1 MQISLPERT
10 ERYVKAHARRNAWRK
25 LVTVLSCIVVFCTT
39 YALILPA
46 ITMTG
51 DTFCGKTEHVHG
63 GTCYDNYVLSCGQEE
78 SQGHTHS
85 DECFDENGQLVC
97 SLPETPGHTHTEAC
111 YTGNL
116 ICQKEEH
123 THTLSCYADPDAD
136 VEDAAVWERTLPAL
150 TGNWA
155 EDVAAIARSQMGYTQ
170 SLHNYQVAEDG
181 TVLFYSRYGQW
192 YGEPYGKWDALF
204 VSFCLH
210 YANVPETAFP
220 QSADCAAWVEA
231 LRDQGL
237 YSVAWTPKSG
247 DLIFFDD
254 TVGVVVDCSGET
266 VTVMFGETAVSALTL
281 SLSDPEI
288 QGYGTLP
295 ENTPPREPK
304 CGKEEHVH
312 TEDCFDETGAPVCGK
327 EEHTHTEDCFADA
340 SQEFTY
346 EDHEISVTLRVEGEA
361 LPETAEVALSPV
373 SEDRQQAVSGSVQ
386 DAYGEDPGILV
397 LRSVTLTDNGQELDL
412 SGHRVYADVA
422 MKESTLAPLTE
433 QLAAIADAAPEAD
446 LGIRIA
452 ALQVDEEQLTET
464 NSVYM
469 PLNAQVPTLTAELDG
484 SELVLRASTAN
495 PHYTVQYY
503 ANIPRFTT
511 SGDKQ
516 LTVFDTSAVANEGT
530 AKTPE
535 NNKPNPTKFLYLVKT
550 GGQTQKN
557 AGDKTNLY
565 TVDTADE
572 LTEMYTGNAFE
583 YIKSPNP
590 SYVNKLIDSD
600 SYTLSEVWVL
610 KDGRSAASTSRDDW
624 DIYGPNVHF
633 TNRSDITRDDVI
645 YIKENSVLRMVYN
658 VKKADFTA
666 PATFYDYDIS
676 SGKNSA
682 GRWKTGITG
691 INIESNYG
699 TSRNGVRTWRSY
711 CDVLA
716 FGNANCGTGM
726 ANYKFGG
733 VYLNKA
739 SGDGGSNKGNFGCT
753 FGLVNSLSEGKIVYN
768 EYLVAPNLFNEGT
781 ANGKHT
787 YENSSLTFSRV
798 GDTYTLSSAYVNGLG
813 TIDGLQEFFHP
824 SPKEGR
830 IWDGVNSGL
839 SWQNSILTNDF
850 WPMDAAKDKTD
861 PNFGSISNPI
871 YYQGFKSSD
880 DIGGKWNDSADN
892 AESTDF
898 PVSDDGNAH
907 NSFFGMQY
915 AVKFHLTADYVGPL
929 EYYFFG
935 DDDMWVFLDNQ
946 LVCDIGGV
954 HSSVGEY
961 VNLWDYLNDK
971 ENKIGEHTLTFF
983 YTERG
988 ASGSTCYMNFTL
1000 PSVSG
1005 VNIEQTTGDLIVKKE
1020 VVGDDDSDKE
1030 FGFEIRFYSQNGEEI
1045 VDDYAYTKYTA
1056 NGTEND
1062 LVLHDGSE
1070 FTLKAGESIKI
1081 EYLPIGLRY
1090 KITELDTG
1098 GYTVTNTVNG
1108 VVSTGTNAVGTIIKD
1123 SANSVLYTNTLN
1135 SVGLKLQ
1142 KLTADGKAL
1151 SGAKFSLKND
1161 QEETVRFVSNGG
1173 GSYTVPASASEL
1185 IDFDENGVS
1194 TQLYYIALAGN
1205 PDWVLG
1211 KDSGENA
1218 VLRPRS
1224 VDNAEK
1230 LRIYRNDDGSYSF
1243 LSDSLKKWLD
1253 LDSNGKFANGTTVHF
1268 YRDTSET
1275 PANDYQ
1281 KWYLSVNG
1289 DGTLKIKPRIAA
1301 LSDDKDAQNRV
1312 LDLNGA
1318 TVQDGTKIQF
1328 WDDNGSPAQKWN
1340 IVPVDPAAEQSTTTE
1355 LVVNDSGLLTLSGLL
1370 PGTYTLTE
1378 IAAPEGFVRLETPI
1392 TLHVDAQGNVT
1403 LPDGAE
1409 NPLISLDGSTLQ
1421 VKNNHTDQKLT
1432 LTKLL
1437 QNSTVTTKFPFR
1449 ISYTTKDGKTEEK
1462 TLSLAGGET
1471 SEPIEIPYGATVTI
1485 TETAHDG
1492 FQLTFRQGDTL
1503 LETDANGA
1511 YTFTITQD
1519 VTIQAVNTAC
1529 YALPNTGGPGVQWYA
1544 AGGLLLT
1551 AGSLILG
1558 NRLRRKRER
1567 RSSS

>member
-1 MQISLPERT
+1 
-10 ERYVKAHARRNAWRK
+10 
-25 LVTVLSCIVVFCTT
+25 
-39 YALILPA
+39 
-46 ITMTG
+46 
-51 DTFCGKTEHVHG
+51 
-63 GTCYDNYVLSCGQEE
+63 
-78 SQGHTHS
+78 
-85 DECFDENGQLVC
+85 
-97 SLPETPGHTHTEAC
+97 
-111 YTGNL
+111 
-116 ICQKEEH
+116 
-123 THTLSCYADPDAD
+123 
-136 VEDAAVWERTLPAL
+136 
-150 TGNWA
+150 
-155 EDVAAIARSQMGYTQ
+155 
-170 SLHNYQVAEDG
+170 
-181 TVLFYSRYGQW
+181 
-192 YGEPYGKWDALF
+192 
-204 VSFCLH
+204 
-210 YANVPETAFP
+210 
-220 QSADCAAWVEA
+220 
-231 LRDQGL
+231 
-237 YSVAWTPKSG
+237 
-247 DLIFFDD
+247 
-254 TVGVVVDCSGET
+254 
-266 VTVMFGETAVSALTL
+266 
-281 SLSDPEI
+281 
-288 QGYGTLP
+288 
-295 ENTPPREPK
+295 
-304 CGKEEHVH
+304 
-312 TEDCFDETGAPVCGK
+312 
-327 EEHTHTEDCFADA
+327 
-340 SQEFTY
+340 
-346 EDHEISVTLRVEGEA
+346 
-361 LPETAEVALSPV
+361 
-373 SEDRQQAVSGSVQ
+373 
-386 DAYGEDPGILV
+386 
-397 LRSVTLTDNGQELDL
+397 
-412 SGHRVYADVA
+412 

-530 AKTPE
+530 AKTPK

-676 SGKNSA
+676 SGSSGGK
-682 GRWKTGITG
+682 WLTGITG

-850 WPMDAAKDKTD
+850 WPMDAAKNKTD

-892 AESTDF
+892 AESTGF

-915 AVKFHLTADYVGPL
+915 AVKFHLTEDYVGPL

-961 VNLWDYLNDK
+961 VNLWDYLEK
-971 ENKIGEHTLTFF
+971 GSTGEHTLTFF

-1030 FGFEIRFYSQNGEEI
+1030 FGFEIRFYSQTGEEI

-1090 KITELDTG
+1090 KITELDPG

-1108 VVSTGTNAVGTIIKD
+1108 VVSTGTTAVGTIIKD

-1243 LSDSLKKWLD
+1243 LSDSLNKWLD
-1253 LDSNGKFANGTTVHF
+1253 LDANGKFANGTTVHF
-1268 YRDTSET
+1268 YRNTSET

-1328 WDDNGSPAQKWN
+1328 WDDNGSPAQKWS
-1340 IVPVDPAAEQSTTTE
+1340 IVPVDPAAELSTTTE

-1378 IAAPEGFVRLETPI
+1378 IAAPEGFVKLETPI
-1392 TLHVDAQGNVT
+1392 TLHVDAQGSVT

-1503 LETDANGA
+1503 LETGADGA

>member
-51 DTFCGKTEHVHG
+51 DTFCGKTEHVHS
-63 GTCYDNYVLSCGQEE
+63 GTCYDNYILSCGQEE
-78 SQGHTHS
+78 GQGHTHS

-304 CGKEEHVH
+304 CGKEEHAH
-312 TEDCFDETGAPVCGK
+312 TEDCFDETGALICGK

-530 AKTPE
+530 AKTPK

-676 SGKNSA
+676 SGSSGGK
-682 GRWKTGITG
+682 WLTGITG

-850 WPMDAAKDKTD
+850 WPMDAAKNKTD

-892 AESTDF
+892 AESTGF

-915 AVKFHLTADYVGPL
+915 AVKFHLTEDYVGPL

-961 VNLWDYLNDK
+961 VNLWDYLEK
-971 ENKIGEHTLTFF
+971 GSTGEHTLTFF

-1020 VVGDDDSDKE
+1020 VVGDDDSDKD
-1030 FGFEIRFYSQNGEEI
+1030 FRFQIQFYSQTGEEI

-1090 KITELDTG
+1090 KITELDPG

-1108 VVSTGTNAVGTIIKD
+1108 VVSTGTTAVGAIVRDTM
-1123 SANSVLYTNTLN
+1123 NQVVYTNTMDTVSLT
-1135 SVGLKLQ
+1135 LQ
-1142 KLTADGKAL
+1142 KTDPDGKAL
-1151 SGAKFSLKND
+1151 SGAVFQLRDASGNLI
-1161 QEETVRFVSNGG
+1161 RFVKKDNG
-1173 GSYTVPASASEL
+1173 YTVLTEASDL
-1185 IDFDENGVS
+1185 IVDQS
-1194 TQLYYIALAGN
+1194 LYYIATFTDPN
-1205 PDWVLG
+1205 WVIG
-1211 KDSGENA
+1211 RDSGSSA
-1218 VLRPRS
+1218 LPARLRQKS
-1224 VDNAEK
+1224 GDK
-1230 LRIYRNDDGSYSF
+1230 TQQYRVYRQADGSCSF
-1243 LSDSLKKWLD
+1243 QCVEDGKWLD
-1253 LDSNGKFANGTTVHF
+1253 LDNGDLTNLHMIHF
-1268 YRDTSET
+1268 YQNDNT
-1275 PANDYQ
+1275 PTTHDNQ
-1281 KWYLSVNG
+1281 KWYLYWNKDVSL
-1289 DGTLKIKPRIAA
+1289 TIKPRVA
-1301 LSDDKDAQNRV
+1301 V
-1312 LDLNGA
+1312 LQEKNVVMDRNGNYY
-1318 TVQDGTKIQF
+1318 TDGTAIQVYEGN
-1328 WDDNGSPAQKWN
+1328 DSDAQKWQL
-1340 IVPVDPAAEQSTTTE
+1340 IPVDSSTPSSIADLE
-1355 LVVNDSGLLTLSGLL
+1355 VGDSGLLTLSGLL

-1378 IAAPEGFVRLETPI
+1378 IAAPEGFVKLETPI
-1392 TLHVDAQGNVT
+1392 PLHVDAQGNVT

-1421 VKNNHTDQKLT
+1421 VKNNYTDRKLT

-1437 QNSTVTTKFPFR
+1437 QNSTVTTRFPFR
-1449 ISYTTKDGKTEEK
+1449 ISYTKDGETVEK
-1462 TLSLAGGET
+1462 DLSLSGGET

-1503 LETDANGA
+1503 LETDTDGA

>member
-51 DTFCGKTEHVHG
+51 DTFCGKMEHVHG

-237 YSVAWTPKSG
+237 YSVAWTPNPG

-254 TVGVVVDCSGET
+254 TVGVVIDCSNGT
-266 VTVMFGETAVSALTL
+266 VTVIVGDTSVYTLTL

-304 CGKEEHVH
+304 CGKEEHAH
-312 TEDCFDETGAPVCGK
+312 TEDCFDETGALICGK

-484 SELVLRASTAN
+484 SELVLRAFTAN

-530 AKTPE
+530 AKTPK

-1090 KITELDTG
+1090 KITELDPG

-1108 VVSTGTNAVGTIIKD
+1108 VVSTGTTAVGTIIKD
-1123 SANSVLYTNTLN
+1123 SANSVTYTNTLN

-1218 VLRPRS
+1218 VLWPRS

-1268 YRDTSET
+1268 YWDNSET

-1318 TVQDGTKIQF
+1318 AVQDGTKIQF
-1328 WDDNGSPAQKWN
+1328 WDDNGSPAQKWS
-1340 IVPVDPAAEQSTTTE
+1340 IVPVDPAAELSTTTE
-1355 LVVNDSGLLTLSGLL
+1355 LAVNDSGLLTLSGLL

-1378 IAAPEGFVRLETPI
+1378 ITAPEGFVRLETPI
-1392 TLHVDAQGNVT
+1392 TFHVDAQGNVT

-1558 NRLRRKRER
+1558 YRLRRKRER
-1567 RSSS
+1567 KFSP